1 MLVPRRFLQLIVVT
15 IACLAIATT
24 TTTLCAQ
31 ELSQEGQNQKAIHD
45 YLFEKFL
52 EGRET
57 KYQGKGDARALKEL
71 TILKETREIR
81 DGDELLLPPPSSATW
96 QNRIRQ
102 SFQFSQPPIKT
113 TRIWYDLELQTGRQ
127 SGSLINRQR
136 QPNDDRT

>member
-81 DGDELLLPPPSSATW
+81 DGDELLLSP
-96 QNRIRQ
+96 RR
-102 SFQFSQPPIKT
+102 
-113 TRIWYDLELQTGRQ
+113 
-127 SGSLINRQR
+127 RQR
-136 QPNDDRT
+136 GKIESDNRSNSASHQSKRQEYGMI

>member
-81 DGDELLLPPPSSATW
+81 DGDELLLPPVVGNVAKSNPTIVPIQPATN
-96 QNRIRQ
+96 QND
-102 SFQFSQPPIKT
+102 K
-113 TRIWYDLELQTGRQ
+113 
-127 SGSLINRQR
+127 NMV
-136 QPNDDRT
+136 